1 VFAFPSLLISRRVF
15 YIDEYGFLSMGYTHE
30 DINGTYRRSLAQI
43 KKKDIFSLLQMVKT
57 YRCEDHN
64 FFISYLIH
72 EFFDLQKLHGSTL
85 VGK

>member
-1 VFAFPSLLISRRVF
+1 VFSFSSLIIARRVF
-15 YIDEYGFLSMGYTHE
+15 DIDEYGFLSMGHTHE
-30 DINGTYRRSLAQI
+30 DINGTYRRSSTQI
-43 KKKDIFSLLQMVKT
+43 KKKDIFSLLEMVKT